1 MASFVSHAQ
10 NREDVLLWRALN
22 DVEQGRYI
30 DLGAAE
36 PVTDSVTFA
45 FYHRGWSGI
54 NVEPVRTLFDQ
65 LQAERPR
72 DINLN
77 IGAGA
82 AAGEQTLHELV
93 GTGLSTFE
101 RKEAERLAQSVGC
114 DVRKAKTL
122 IRPMGEVCRELN
134 FDTAHFLKIDVE
146 GMEEQA
152 LRGFDFDYCR
162 PWIVLVE
169 STIPNSRVQRF
180 RSWEPLLTRQ
190 GYDFALFDG
199 LNRFYLCEQHKDRM
213 SRLSVPVNIFDGYR
227 TAAEFYLERRAD
239 AERETKEALEAVVE
253 REQSAAQAVSE
264 AAEAAARE
272 AAHQA
277 ELTAQRH
284 HSELQAREQA
294 AEAQLGQLQSRME
307 LEQRAA
313 EEAKQ
318 LHRDLLSAHATLEA
332 GYLDLQAQS
341 KAQLEQLSSR
351 MEEERRATEEAKQL
365 HRDLL
370 NAHVALEAG
379 YLDLQAQSKAQL
391 EQLQSRMEEEQRAA
405 EEARQ
410 LHGDLLS
417 AHVALEAGYLDL
429 QAQSRAQRDQFQT
442 RMEQERRE
450 TEEAKGLYRDLLDAH
465 VALEAGY
472 LDLQAQSKAQQRQLK
487 SSQTA
492 TRRAQ
497 DHSRRLKG
505 ELAALAADLA
515 SLKHAHQA
523 LNANL
528 NQAVAQLADQSLE
541 TERQAQALAGREQ
554 ALAAQ
559 AQALR
564 SAEAQIED
572 LRADLAESR
581 RQEQARTQ
589 QLQWVYE
596 SRSWQITAPLRA
608 ISRVVRASLRLL
620 ARGVFEVL
628 VFLTGPLLRPLLKRR
643 SVFAIGVQIFN
654 RAPALKS
661 LVHGILARRGLLP
674 GLVADQAPLLPAQP
688 LSMTPREPVPA
699 RAAAVPGEAEAE
711 TEPKLDSE
719 VFARLRERLGPVN
732 VR

>member
-22 DVEQGRYI
+22 DVERGRYI

-36 PVTDSVTFA
+36 PVTDSVTYA
-45 FYHRGWSGI
+45 FYQRGWSGI

-82 AAGEQTLHELV
+82 VTGEQTLHELV

-101 RKEAERLAQSVGC
+101 GKEAERLSRSVGC
-114 DVRKAKTL
+114 DVRTAKTS
-122 IRPMGEVCRELN
+122 IRTMGEVCRELN

-162 PWIVLVE
+162 PWIVVVE

-213 SRLSVPVNIFDGYR
+213 SRLSVPVNVFDGYR
-227 TAAEFYLERRAD
+227 TSAEFYLERSAD
-239 AERETKEALEAVVE
+239 AEREAKEALEAVVE

-307 LEQRAA
+307 HEQQAA

-318 LHRDLLSAHATLEA
+318 LHRDLFSAHATLEA

-341 KAQLEQLSSR
+341 KAQLEQL
-351 MEEERRATEEAKQL
+351 
-365 HRDLL
+365 
-370 NAHVALEAG
+370 
-379 YLDLQAQSKAQL
+379 
-391 EQLQSRMEEEQRAA
+391 QSRMEHEQQAA
-405 EEARQ
+405 EEARR
-410 LHGDLLS
+410 LH
-417 AHVALEAGYLDL
+417 
-429 QAQSRAQRDQFQT
+429 
-442 RMEQERRE
+442 
-450 TEEAKGLYRDLLDAH
+450 RDLFSAH

-505 ELAALAADLA
+505 ELAALGADLA
-515 SLKHAHQA
+515 SLKDAHQA
-523 LNANL
+523 LNADHH
-528 NQAVAQLADQSLE
+528 QTVEQVAAQSRE
-541 TERQAQALAGREQ
+541 AERQAQALAEREQ
-554 ALAAQ
+554 AL
-559 AQALR
+559 
-564 SAEAQIED
+564 SFAEAQIEG
-572 LRADLAESR
+572 LRTDLAESQ

-596 SRSWQITAPLRA
+596 SRSWQITAPLRF
-608 ISRVVRASLRLL
+608 ISRAVRGSLQLL

-628 VFLTGPLLRPLLKRR
+628 IFLTGPLLRPLLKRR
-643 SVFAIGVQIFN
+643 ALVSFGVRLFN

-661 LVHGILARRGLLP
+661 LVRGILLRRGLLP
-674 GLVADQAPLLPAQP
+674 GPVVDQGPLLPDRP
-688 LSMTPREPVPA
+688 LSMTPPEPAPA
-699 RAAAVPGEAEAE
+699 RAAGVPSIAE
-711 TEPKLDSE
+711 TELSLNTE
-719 VFARLRERLGPVN
+719 VFARLRERLGPVKS
-732 VR
+732 RS